1 MKLCRLLLVL
11 LTPVLFFACSKEKS
25 FEQGSG
31 TATNQWEFSEGS
43 KNFKGR
49 VDTAY
54 LVELGGG
61 TKGLLFQG
69 TSDDGTGL
77 LGIGISGFNPSSPAT
92 YKTPNVQFEYVKST
106 GIVYENDLA
115 AAEKFTLQV
124 TAIDSATV
132 TAVFNG
138 EVKDSTG
145 AIKTITNG
153 KFKARFKNT
162 STAGGDGQATFWA
175 KSSCT
180 AGGNITVTLTN
191 SQTGAISTFAATEP
205 ACGAAG
211 TASFTLPAGS
221 YGYKAKCGSADST
234 VGVITVAAG
243 QCTKQEVTFGAAP
256 VTGQVTFWA
265 KNSCTAGGNVTI
277 KINNQNGT
285 ISTFTASAPA
295 NCTAAGNANFTLPVG
310 TYTWKAFCG
319 GDSLAGNVTVAAS
332 QCAKVEVV
340 YPTGSPA
347 QFALVNCGAIQVNGT
362 YIVNKPL
369 GDTNNVVVQV
379 NVTTIGSFSITATT
393 VNGYT
398 FSKSGNFTT
407 TGAQSVTL
415 NGTGTPVATG
425 SNTFTVTALTSN
437 CTFNVVC
444 NPSTTSPTL
453 NTWSFTQGS
462 RTYTGTFPAG
472 GDFADDFFGF
482 GKAVDM
488 FGEIP
493 NTDTTFDL
501 YIQFPASAT
510 QPIPG
515 SYTTNPDLFNSN
527 TSDLYMYDTNVD
539 IFYVKDFPP
548 LPPTTP
554 TLTIVITSY
563 DATTKIVKGTFSGT
577 AWNSAG
583 AIVPI
588 TNGKFEA
595 EVHF

>member
-1 MKLCRLLLVL
+1 MKLRRLLLVL
-11 LTPVLFFACSKEKS
+11 MTPVLFFACSKEKS
-25 FEQGSG
+25 FEQGAG
-31 TATNQWEFSEGS
+31 TSTNQWEFTEGS
-43 KNFKGR
+43 NLFKGR

-77 LGIGISGFNPSSPAT
+77 LGIGISGFNPSAPAT
-92 YKTPNVQFEYVKST
+92 YKTPNVQFEYIKST
-106 GIVYENDLA
+106 GVVYENDLSA
-115 AAEKFTLQV
+115 TDKFTLEV

-138 EVKDSTG
+138 QVKDSTG

-162 STAGGDGQATFWA
+162 STATGDGQA
-175 KSSCT
+175 
-180 AGGNITVTLTN
+180 
-191 SQTGAISTFAATEP
+191 
-205 ACGAAG
+205 
-211 TASFTLPAGS
+211 
-221 YGYKAKCGSADST
+221 
-234 VGVITVAAG
+234 
-243 QCTKQEVTFGAAP
+243 
-256 VTGQVTFWA
+256 TFWA
-265 KNSCTAGGNVTI
+265 KNSCTAGGNITVTLSNNQTGAI
-277 KINNQNGT
+277 STFAATAPACGATGTASFTVPAGSYAFKAKCGSSDSTVGVITVAANQCTKQEVVFGAAPATGQVSFWAKNSCTAGGNITVKINNQNGT
-285 ISTFTASAPA
+285 ISSFTAAAPA
-295 NCTAAGNANFTLPVG
+295 NCTATGNANFTLPVG
-310 TYTWKAFCG
+310 TYTWKTFCG
-319 GDSLAGNVTVAAS
+319 TDSIVGNVTVVAS
-332 QCAKVEVV
+332 ACAKVEVV
-340 YPTGSPA
+340 YPTGAPA
-347 QFALVNCGAIQVNGT
+347 QYALVNCGTAQINGT

-379 NVTTIGSFSITATT
+379 NVTTLGSYSIGTTT

-407 TGAQSVTL
+407 TGIQNVTL
-415 NGTGTPVATG
+415 QGSGSPVVAG
-425 SNTFTVTALTSN
+425 SNTFTATAGTSSCN
-437 CTFNVVC
+437 FNVTVI
-444 NPSTTSPTL
+444 NQTTSATF
-453 NTWSFTQGS
+453 NTWSFTQGTK
-462 RTYTGTFPAG
+462 TYTGTFPNGA
-472 GDFADDFFGF
+472 DFGDDFFGF

-501 YIQFPASAT
+501 YVQFGASAT
-510 QPIPG
+510 QPVPG
-515 SYTTNPDLFNSN
+515 SYTTNPDLFNAN
-527 TSDLYMYDTNVD
+527 TTDLYMYDTNVD

-554 TLTIVITSY
+554 TLTIVVTSY

-577 AWNSAG
+577 AWNSG
-583 AIVPI
+583 GVIVPI